1 MTPGGMLFFV
11 VFAAIQV
18 GMYLSI
24 RRQWLSPATTAGAG
38 ILASIIIAA
47 LMALAQGNVL
57 GHALLVGLLMGVLF
71 SGAVLAVSWY
81 FHTRQMPPTAQQ

>member
-1 MTPGGMLFFV
+1 
-11 VFAAIQV
+11 
-18 GMYLSI
+18 
-24 RRQWLSPATTAGAG
+24 
-38 ILASIIIAA
+38 
-47 LMALAQGNVL
+47 MALAQGNVL